1 MPTDIAQWIARWHP
15 IILTAAFLA
24 GALAQLAFAGVTLP
38 PMARGVLML
47 TSIGPLCLWL
57 WAVFR
62 VSRRAS
68 ATAISGRWEWV
79 FAIPPV
85 VAFAAGF
92 AGWSTNNSPAA
103 FAIFASLFVGL
114 SRAAKT
120 LENVD
125 ATNGN
130 ASVGRM
136 LTTALLMY
144 LAPLGVW
151 VLRPKIL
158 RVAARPDGTLSSV

>member
-1 MPTDIAQWIARWHP
+1 M
-15 IILTAAFLA
+15 
-24 GALAQLAFAGVTLP
+24 
-38 PMARGVLML
+38 
-47 TSIGPLCLWL
+47 
-57 WAVFR
+57 
-62 VSRRAS
+62 
-68 ATAISGRWEWV
+68 
-79 FAIPPV
+79 PPV

-144 LAPLGVW
+144 LAPFGVW